1 MNIPTIKNIKIIRGA
16 SIYLTVFIIGVFV
29 GYRFKKEK
37 PAIVATQAIETKT
50 QEVTT
55 SNIQENRQQVD
66 DKEVVVLQKQYFP
79 SGKISNYKK
88 TTTDYTSTTK
98 KQQVTISKTQ
108 TKVTEA
114 EKDKEI
120 VNPQKNWLL
129 VGLIPASNYK
139 DYSDYTLQV
148 SYRVVGPV
156 YASFQTNLIF
166 NKPMIGIG
174 IQF

>member
-1 MNIPTIKNIKIIRGA
+1 MIIFGV
-16 SIYLTVFIIGVFV
+16 SIFCAGMIV
-29 GYRFKKEK
+29 GYRIKKS
-37 PAIVATQAIETKT
+37 PPPITLTQAVTTKT
-50 QEVTT
+50 QEDTT

-66 DKEVVVLQKQYFP
+66 NKEVVVLQKQYFP

-114 EKDKEI
+114 EKSTEI
-120 VNPQKNWLL
+120 VNPPKNWLL
-129 VGLIPASNYK
+129 QGFIPTSNYK

-148 SYRVVGPV
+148 SYRVIGPI

-166 NKPMIGIG
+166 NRPMIGIG